1 MNTFEPGD
9 IVICYDSHGYAFTKG
24 KEYTVVDYI
33 KEYTVVD
40 YIPEF
45 YDRDTPSGFTYP
57 AYLDIIDNSDRRVRC
72 HASRFLPKT

>member
-9 IVICYDSHGYAFTKG
+9 TVICVRSRGYAFTEG
-24 KEYTVVDYI
+24 

-45 YDRDTPSGFTYP
+45 YDRDTPSGFTCP
-57 AYLDIIDNSDRRVRC
+57 ACLDIIDNSDRRVRC